1 MRKGITLL
9 LVVALLSVS
18 ISSTPQAMAYSS
30 EIDVDHAILWE
41 IESTPSDAFNMYYT
55 GGGNWLAQN
64 ETTIFFG
71 VVSVGEDV
79 LGSLTIGN
87 VTVLANDTN
96 VAKDLTLGV
105 WGTPTEWW
113 PGLIIEVGLS
123 EIENL
128 NETAY
133 ASAERVSGNYL
144 NGTMASS
151 YDTITDSNDQQHQCI
166 IFDYVQDSTG
176 FGEPQ
181 ITHLA
186 YSLDSGIL
194 IEANTSYS
202 FGVPYE
208 LAFRFAGV
216 ATPTIVDLYPPWGG
230 FITYLGVAGGLLVAL
245 VVLVFWRLSKRS

>member
-9 LVVALLSVS
+9 MIVTLLFVS
-18 ISSTPQAMAYSS
+18 LSSIPQAMAYSS
-30 EIDVDHAILWE
+30 EVEPGHGIMWE
-41 IESTPSDAFNMYYT
+41 IESTPNDAFNMFYT
-55 GGGNWLAQN
+55 GGGNWLAEN
-64 ETTIFFG
+64 ESTIFFG
-71 VVSVGEDV
+71 VTSVGEDV
-79 LGSLTIGN
+79 IGSLTIGN

-113 PGLIIEVGLS
+113 PGLIIEVGQS

-133 ASAERVSGNYL
+133 ASAERAVGNYL
-144 NGTMASS
+144 NGTMVSS
-151 YDTITDSNDQQHQCI
+151 YDTITDASDQQHQCI
-166 IFDYVQDSTG
+166 IFDYEQDPTG

-181 ITHLA
+181 ISHLA
-186 YSLDSGIL
+186 YSIDTGIL

-216 ATPTIVDLYPPWGG
+216 ATPTIVDLTADWGG
-230 FITYLGVAGGLLVAL
+230 FIAYLGIAGGIFAAV
-245 VVLVFWRLSKRS
+245 VVLVFWKLSKRS